1 MHGGLFHAP
10 AEQSGNIYRPAITR
24 QITALG
30 LLLRSADQTVPFLH
44 FVPRS
49 MFLVSDFSTEI
60 SSSLLHARMIPQF
73 NDNNLRRNLSWIL
86 DAFATSTN
94 CYEFI
99 LNKTLKLYYTT
110 VKKIISITSSIYLND
125 EDRMKKCDTRKEE
138 RIVRSCIITEKKKI
152 KNTRDVLSR
161 TKSNWATYRK
171 ININL
176 HVNVFDIARATY
188 LIFSNNSACVINYPV
203 QTHYPENTQIT
214 FPWTEFYSQTGR
226 INYSPVS
233 RDSKW
238 LRR

>member
-1 MHGGLFHAP
+1 MINWTRFAVNKMHGGLFHAP

-30 LLLRSADQTVPFLH
+30 LLLCSADQTVPFLH

-73 NDNNLRRNLSWIL
+73 NDNNLRRNLSWIF

-99 LNKTLKLYYTT
+99 LNKTLKLYYT

-138 RIVRSCIITEKKKI
+138 RIVRSCIITEKKK
-152 KNTRDVLSR
+152 N
-161 TKSNWATYRK
+161 
-171 ININL
+171 
-176 HVNVFDIARATY
+176 
-188 LIFSNNSACVINYPV
+188 
-203 QTHYPENTQIT
+203 
-214 FPWTEFYSQTGR
+214 
-226 INYSPVS
+226 
-233 RDSKW
+233 
-238 LRR
+238 

>member
-1 MHGGLFHAP
+1 MINWTRFAVNKMHGGLFHAP

-138 RIVRSCIITEKKKI
+138 RIVRSCIITEKKK
-152 KNTRDVLSR
+152 N
-161 TKSNWATYRK
+161 
-171 ININL
+171 
-176 HVNVFDIARATY
+176 
-188 LIFSNNSACVINYPV
+188 
-203 QTHYPENTQIT
+203 
-214 FPWTEFYSQTGR
+214 
-226 INYSPVS
+226 
-233 RDSKW
+233 
-238 LRR
+238 